1 MAAAQGQAAALSV
14 RQLSKSFG
22 GSAALTDVDLDVMP
36 GHVHALVGENGSGKS
51 TLIRIISGYHRPD
64 SGTVTIDGTALPYG
78 DPDSSHMMGARF
90 VHQNLGLIHSLSVL
104 DNLSLQRGFP
114 TRLGTISRRRSVS
127 AAADALAAVSLD
139 VNPEALV
146 GDLTPAERT
155 GVAVAR
161 AFSRDAR
168 SAPRL
173 LVLDEPTAT
182 LPEREVSKLMAIT
195 RAAAREVG
203 VLYVTHRLDEIFEIA
218 EVVTVLRDGR
228 VHARAPVAGLT
239 RQALIKLLIGN
250 ELTEISRQSSA
261 LQTAEGRVVL
271 DVRGISTSALQDV
284 SLQVRA
290 GEILGIA
297 GITGSG
303 RETVCSAV
311 FGAVRRDGGRV
322 LIGGTSIPDDRPYAA
337 IEAGVA
343 MIPADRERYGGI
355 FSLTARENLTVTGL
369 RPHWRRGLVRK
380 RSERKES
387 ARWFRDLD
395 IRPTAGYELALGS
408 FSGGNQQ
415 KLVFAKWLRMRPK
428 VILADEPTQ
437 GVDIGAKATLHGQIL
452 KAARSGAAV
461 LVSSADADELA
472 ALCNRVIV
480 LQWGTVVARL
490 SGTELTEASITHA
503 CVADTLE
510 ERA

>member
-1 MAAAQGQAAALSV
+1 
-14 RQLSKSFG
+14 
-22 GSAALTDVDLDVMP
+22 
-36 GHVHALVGENGSGKS
+36 
-51 TLIRIISGYHRPD
+51 
-64 SGTVTIDGTALPYG
+64 
-78 DPDSSHMMGARF
+78 
-90 VHQNLGLIHSLSVL
+90 
-104 DNLSLQRGFP
+104 
-114 TRLGTISRRRSVS
+114 
-127 AAADALAAVSLD
+127 
-139 VNPEALV
+139 
-146 GDLTPAERT
+146 
-155 GVAVAR
+155 
-161 AFSRDAR
+161 
-168 SAPRL
+168 
-173 LVLDEPTAT
+173 
-182 LPEREVSKLMAIT
+182 
-195 RAAAREVG
+195 
-203 VLYVTHRLDEIFEIA
+203 
-218 EVVTVLRDGR
+218 
-228 VHARAPVAGLT
+228 
-239 RQALIKLLIGN
+239 
-250 ELTEISRQSSA
+250 
-261 LQTAEGRVVL
+261 VL
-271 DVRGISTSALQDV
+271 DVRGISTSVLQDV

-322 LIGGTSIPDDRPYAA
+322 LVGGTSIPDDRPHAA

-355 FSLTARENLTVTGL
+355 FGLTARENLTVTGL

-380 RSERKES
+380 RSERQEG

-480 LQWGTVVARL
+480 LQWGRVVARL
-490 SGTELTEASITHA
+490 SGTEVTQGSITHA
-503 CVADTLE
+503 CVADT
-510 ERA
+510 